1 MRQFTLAEPTLTT
14 ADWEAITFHMAG
26 QTVSFVDGVC
36 NLADPSPVQMA
47 WLDEKIKQGLIVETT
62 SKLKK
67 KIKPSKPAA
76 KKKRG

>member
-14 ADWEAITFHMAG
+14 TDWEAITFHMAG

-36 NLADPSPVQMA
+36 NLADPSPVQLV
-47 WLDEKIKQGLIVETT
+47 WLDDKIKQGLITETT
-62 SKLKK
+62 PDKK
-67 KIKPSKPAA
+67 KTKPSKRAA

>member
-14 ADWEAITFHMAG
+14 ADWEAITYHMAG

-36 NLADPSPVQMA
+36 NLDDPSPVQLA
-47 WLDEKIKQGLIVETT
+47 WLDEKIKQGLIVETA

-67 KIKPSKPAA
+67 KTNPSKRAA